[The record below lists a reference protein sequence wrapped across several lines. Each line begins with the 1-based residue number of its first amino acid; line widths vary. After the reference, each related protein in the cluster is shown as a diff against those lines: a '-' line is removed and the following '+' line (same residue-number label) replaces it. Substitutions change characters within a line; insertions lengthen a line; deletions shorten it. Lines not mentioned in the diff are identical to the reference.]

1 MENPRQKTYRGFA
14 RMNADQRPRMNSN
27 ENTLVP
33 KPAKNPAWSSKKF
46 GYGFGRRF
54 FLLVTLGLLWA
65 VPAFW
70 NTRYL
75 LLMVAWDV
83 CALAAWLFDLLR
95 LPAPHQLVVER
106 SWGGAPSLS
115 NNVEITLT
123 VENLSGAQVLCRILD
138 DVPAGLRRR
147 PPTVELRAPAR
158 DTGSAKYT
166 ARPLE
171 RGDIK
176 LGAAYLRYQSPAR
189 FAERWAKADLSQTI
203 RVFPD
208 LEEAKRHNIY
218 LSRAR
223 QIELEKRLI
232 RQRGTGREFESLRE
246 YQQGDEFRNICWTAT
261 ARRGKH
267 VTKLF
272 QMERS
277 QAVWIVMD
285 AGRLLRARV
294 GELSK
299 LDLAVNAALSLAQ
312 IALYSGDRVGVLVY
326 GRDVQ
331 QRVGLG
337 RGLPHMRAILEGLA
351 AAKEEQAEADHLR
364 AASALLQM
372 QKQRGLIIWVTD
384 LADTS
389 MTPEVIES
397 ASQVLRKHL
406 LLFAVIAQRD
416 LTALA
421 GKYPENP
428 EEMFSVVAAQELVH
442 RREQLISR
450 VRNKGALSLEIAP
463 SKLTTALVNQ
473 YLEVKERGLI

>member
-1 MENPRQKTYRGFA
+1 MSSREA
-14 RMNADQRPRMNSN
+14 
-27 ENTLVP
+27 TLVP
-33 KPAKNPAWSSKKF
+33 KPVKNPAWPSKRLGF
-46 GYGFGRRF
+46 GFGRRF
-54 FLLVTLGLLWA
+54 FLLAGLGLLWTI
-65 VPAFW
+65 PAFW
-70 NTRYL
+70 DTRYL
-75 LLMVAWDV
+75 LL
-83 CALAAWLFDLLR
+83 LAAWDACALLAWLLDLLR
-95 LPAPHQLVVER
+95 LPRTNQLVVER

-115 NNVEITLT
+115 NNVQVTLT
-123 VENLSGAQVLCRILD
+123 VENLSGAYVECRILD
-138 DVPAGLRRR
+138 EVPRALRRR
-147 PPTVELRAPAR
+147 PPTVVVRAAAR
-158 DTGSAKYT
+158 DSGSATYT
-166 ARPLE
+166 MRPLE
-171 RGDIK
+171 RGDVK
-176 LGAAYLRYQSPAR
+176 LGAAYLRYQSGAR
-189 FAERWAKADLSQTI
+189 FAERWAKADLSQTV

-246 YQQGDEFRNICWTAT
+246 YQPGDEFRNICWTAT

-272 QMERS
+272 QVERS

-294 GELSK
+294 GELTK
-299 LDLAVNAALSLAQ
+299 LDLSVNAALSIAQ
-312 IALYSGDRVGVLVY
+312 TALYSGDRVGVLVY

-337 RGLPHMRAILEGLA
+337 RGLPHMRAIVEGLA
-351 AAKEEQAEADHLR
+351 AAKEEPAEADHLR
-364 AASALLQM
+364 AAAALLQM
-372 QKQRGLIIWVTD
+372 QKQRGLIIWMTD

-406 LLFAVIAQRD
+406 LLFAVIAQTD
-416 LTALA
+416 LTELA
-421 GKYPENP
+421 GKYPENAR
-428 EEMFSVVAAQELVH
+428 EMFSVVAAQELVH
-442 RREQLISR
+442 RREQLLSR
-450 VRNKGALSLEIAP
+450 VRNKGALALEIAP

-473 YLEVKERGLI
+473 YLEVKERNLI

>member
-1 MENPRQKTYRGFA
+1 MP
-14 RMNADQRPRMNSN
+14 SN

-33 KPAKNPAWSSKKF
+33 KPAKNPAWPSKKF
-46 GYGFGRRF
+46 GLGFGRRF
-54 FLLVTLGLLWA
+54 FLLIALGLLWA
-65 VPAFW
+65 IPAFW

-75 LLMVAWDV
+75 LLMAAWDA
-83 CALAAWLFDLLR
+83 CTLAAWFIDLRR

-115 NNVEITLT
+115 NNIEVTLT
-123 VENLSGAQVLCRILD
+123 VENLSGAQVNCRILD
-138 DVPAGLRRR
+138 AVPQALRRT
-147 PPTVELRAPAR
+147 PPTVSLKARAHDA
-158 DTGSAKYT
+158 GFAAYS

-171 RGDIK
+171 RGDVK
-176 LGAAYLRYQSPAR
+176 LGAAYLRYQSGAG
-189 FAERWAKADLSQTI
+189 FAERWAKADLSQI
-203 RVFPD
+203 VRVFPD
-208 LEEAKRHNIY
+208 FEDARRHNIF

-246 YQQGDEFRNICWTAT
+246 YQPGDEFRNICWTAT

-267 VTKLF
+267 VSKLF
-272 QMERS
+272 QVERS

-312 IALYSGDRVGVLVY
+312 IALYSGDRVGVLIY

-337 RGLPHMRAILEGLA
+337 RGLSHMRAILEGLA
-351 AAKEEQAEADHLR
+351 AAREEAAEADHLR
-364 AASALLQM
+364 AASALLQL

-406 LLFAVIAQRD
+406 LLFAVIAQTD

-442 RREQLISR
+442 RREQMLSR
-450 VRNKGALSLEIAP
+450 VRDKGALALEISP
-463 SKLTTALVNQ
+463 SKLTTVLVNQ
-473 YLEVKERGLI
+473 YLEVKERSLI